1 MEVATICV
9 GVNCIEPAPTLTPLR
24 GGPLPPPHAGEG
36 WGGGRQRTSAAAR
49 REEALR
55 ADKQYRR
62 HQDVD
67 RHRGERRAGI
77 VDRGAAHERG
87 EERTQIGAADR
98 IDDADEERRDKGAAD
113 PMPPITMTTKA
124 E

>member
-1 MEVATICV
+1 MTGTSASAAMTPVATIWV
-9 GVNCIEPAPTLTPLR
+9 GVNCIGPAAL
-24 GGPLPPPHAGEG
+24 GEPPPSLAGEG
-36 WGGGRQRTSAAAR
+36 WGGGWSRALISAAAR

-55 ADKQYRR
+55 ADEQYRR

-77 VDRGAAHERG
+77 IDRGAAHERG

-98 IDDADEERRDKGAAD
+98 IDDAD
-113 PMPPITMTTKA
+113 
-124 E
+124 